1 MKRKVLLKNILGFA
15 LSFCAVGGIILL
27 LSIASRS
34 SDSGGTVTEKLTQI
48 DFSPEND
55 GDIIAENGRFRLSVS
70 SLDAAVTLL
79 DKKNDTL
86 FVEEM
91 FKNVPM
97 HPGIFVDIF
106 PFDKIPDNKLLRRIQ
121 SEALGFLK
129 CCLMG
134 KEIWMWKHFGTCEIE
149 NPTNRGAFSCFL
161 NRVVDLLFSKKAIYR
176 MLVSVQSCFNSR
188 NTRYY
193 NNVMATADHVTVESI
208 RHLQPVK
215 FGPLTVTAPDDLEG
229 FLRYNYPTLHR
240 FTEEEQEKVNNHYPA
255 ALSFST
261 TPKQEL

>member
-1 MKRKVLLKNILGFA
+1 
-15 LSFCAVGGIILL
+15 
-27 LSIASRS
+27 
-34 SDSGGTVTEKLTQI
+34 
-48 DFSPEND
+48 
-55 GDIIAENGRFRLSVS
+55 
-70 SLDAAVTLL
+70 
-79 DKKNDTL
+79 
-86 FVEEM
+86 
-91 FKNVPM
+91 M

-215 FGPLTVTAPDDLEG
+215 FGPLTVTAPDDWKDFCVTTIQPCIDLQKKS
-229 FLRYNYPTLHR
+229 RKN
-240 FTEEEQEKVNNHYPA
+240 VNNHYPA

>member
-1 MKRKVLLKNILGFA
+1 
-15 LSFCAVGGIILL
+15 
-27 LSIASRS
+27 
-34 SDSGGTVTEKLTQI
+34 
-48 DFSPEND
+48 
-55 GDIIAENGRFRLSVS
+55 
-70 SLDAAVTLL
+70 
-79 DKKNDTL
+79 
-86 FVEEM
+86 
-91 FKNVPM
+91 
-97 HPGIFVDIF
+97 
-106 PFDKIPDNKLLRRIQ
+106 
-121 SEALGFLK
+121 
-129 CCLMG
+129 
-134 KEIWMWKHFGTCEIE
+134 
-149 NPTNRGAFSCFL
+149 
-161 NRVVDLLFSKKAIYR
+161 

-215 FGPLTVTAPDDLEG
+215 FGPLRVTAPDDLEG

>member
-1 MKRKVLLKNILGFA
+1 MTLELGVWRIPAITLGIALRAQTIGITIVVELLGNIP
-15 LSFCAVGGIILL
+15 
-27 LSIASRS
+27 
-34 SDSGGTVTEKLTQI
+34 GT
-48 DFSPEND
+48 
-55 GDIIAENGRFRLSVS
+55 
-70 SLDAAVTLL
+70 
-79 DKKNDTL
+79 
-86 FVEEM
+86 
-91 FKNVPM
+91 
-97 HPGIFVDIF
+97 
-106 PFDKIPDNKLLRRIQ
+106 
-121 SEALGFLK
+121 
-129 CCLMG
+129 MG
-134 KEIWMWKHFGTCEIE
+134 KEIWMWKHFGKCEIE
-149 NPTNRGAFSCFL
+149 NPTNRGAFSCLL
-161 NRVVDLLFSKKAIYR
+161 NRIVDSLFSKKAIYQ

-240 FTEEEQEKVNNHYPA
+240 FTKEEQEKINNHYPA

>member
-1 MKRKVLLKNILGFA
+1 MIRSFDQNNSIKKVKYTSNPFRTHEDLGHRNTF
-15 LSFCAVGGIILL
+15 LAV
-27 LSIASRS
+27 
-34 SDSGGTVTEKLTQI
+34 
-48 DFSPEND
+48 
-55 GDIIAENGRFRLSVS
+55 
-70 SLDAAVTLL
+70 
-79 DKKNDTL
+79 
-86 FVEEM
+86 
-91 FKNVPM
+91 
-97 HPGIFVDIF
+97 
-106 PFDKIPDNKLLRRIQ
+106 
-121 SEALGFLK
+121 

>member
-1 MKRKVLLKNILGFA
+1 MCIRDRNNVHKPGGAILKNLINGGYQGELR
-15 LSFCAVGGIILL
+15 AVNPKEKEVQEMCI
-27 LSIASRS
+27 RDS
-34 SDSGGTVTEKLTQI
+34 SNSNQRVIMLQQQ
-48 DFSPEND
+48 N
-55 GDIIAENGRFRLSVS
+55 NLNNNLV
-70 SLDAAVTLL
+70 
-79 DKKNDTL
+79 
-86 FVEEM
+86 
-91 FKNVPM
+91 
-97 HPGIFVDIF
+97 VDIF